1 MNPSLIF
8 FEQIKHSQKL
18 SKIVTCVVFLA
29 PFLSELSDLH
39 GSHQTPLKDK
49 TSKTRHSD
57 ICQFHLIVQDGQP
70 NIFIRLV
77 LNIFI
82 TERVLDIFMRQIR
95 TSSWE
100 TNFQILWSLLTA
112 QDDIEQAPQQQQKRF
127 D

>member
-1 MNPSLIF
+1 M
-8 FEQIKHSQKL
+8 
-18 SKIVTCVVFLA
+18 
-29 PFLSELSDLH
+29 
-39 GSHQTPLKDK
+39 KDK

-70 NIFIRLV
+70 NIFSRLV

-100 TNFQILWSLLTA
+100 TNFQIFWSLLTA

-127 D
+127 DCRKGSEMYENIYKCILGIK

>member
-1 MNPSLIF
+1 MNPSLIYF
-8 FEQIKHSQKL
+8 GQIKHSQKL
-18 SKIVTCVVFLA
+18 SKIVTCFVFLA
-29 PFLSELSDLH
+29 PFQSELSDLH
-39 GSHQTPLKDK
+39 GSHQTPVKDK

-70 NIFIRLV
+70 NIFSRLV

-82 TERVLDIFMRQIR
+82 TERVLNIFMRQIR

-100 TNFQILWSLLTA
+100 TNFQIFWSLLMA